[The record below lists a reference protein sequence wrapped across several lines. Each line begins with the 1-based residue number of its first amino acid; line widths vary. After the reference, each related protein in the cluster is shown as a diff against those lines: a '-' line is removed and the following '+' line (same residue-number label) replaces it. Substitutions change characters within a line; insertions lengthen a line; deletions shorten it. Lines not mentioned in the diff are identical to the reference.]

1 MDKTQ
6 PAGTSRRGESEG
18 GGTGWEEEE
27 KSAGR
32 SLFVLQV
39 LEGKCGERRGGAN
52 RFYHDWIEVD
62 LNYSCCRLI
71 THLDVTFVTIQENK
85 PLLVLF
91 EVQLSADHTSLFLG
105 VFCQRTSDNLSCA
118 LS

>member
-1 MDKTQ
+1 M
-6 PAGTSRRGESEG
+6 
-18 GGTGWEEEE
+18 
-27 KSAGR
+27 
-32 SLFVLQV
+32 FVLQV

-91 EVQLSADHTSLFLG
+91 EVQLSADHTSFFGGIL
-105 VFCQRTSDNLSCA
+105 SANLR
-118 LS
+118 